1 MSAKGFCFGL
11 ATVFALAGA
20 GAGSS
25 GCGGSS
31 DDGGGSGGGG
41 ICNAFYVSADHY
53 QLFFSPSDAPS
64 CAEVDAGVLS
74 INFSCSVQGG
84 ASYSGSI
91 TVTRSGGVITS
102 YDATINGRHC
112 SGTIT

>member
-1 MSAKGFCFGL
+1 MSARGVCFGL
-11 ATVFALAGA
+11 ATVFVLAGA

-31 DDGGGSGGGG
+31 DEGGGSAGV
-41 ICNAFYVSADHY
+41 CYAFYVSADHY

-64 CAEVDAGVLS
+64 CAVVDAGVLS

-84 ASYSGSI
+84 ASYNGTT
-91 TVTRSGGVITS
+91 TVTRSGGLITS
-102 YDATINGRHC
+102 YDATINGKSC